1 MAKKK
6 NTNEKDN
13 VTLFA
18 AIPEKQYEGLRA
30 VAFKEKKSLAQVTR
44 DAIDG
49 YLKRKIKGYP
59 ASLESDAILSLVI
72 K

>member
-1 MAKKK
+1 MPKKK
-6 NTNEKDN
+6 DTKNTDN

-18 AIPEKQYEGLRA
+18 AIREKQYEGLRA

-49 YLKRKIKGYP
+49 YLKKKIKGYP
-59 ASLESDAILSLVI
+59 ASVEGDSILSLVI

>member
-6 NTNEKDN
+6 QNN

-18 AIPEKQYEGLRA
+18 AVLDTQYEGLRA
-30 VAFKEKKSLAQVTR
+30 VAFKEKKSLAHVTR
-44 DAIDG
+44 EAVDA
-49 YLKRKIKGYP
+49 YLKKKIKGYP
-59 ASLESDAILSLVI
+59 RSVEDSSMLSVVI